1 MAAEMAVN
9 LVGVDRRIWSG
20 DATFVF
26 ARTVAGEIG
35 ILPRHTPLVAQLVD
49 DASVRI
55 DDADGQSFIF
65 AVDGGFLSVTEQ
77 GVTILVGNA
86 QSADDID
93 ADAAAEDAKSEDEKV
108 SAWGR
113 ARLRA
118 LGKTV

>member
-1 MAAEMAVN
+1 MSEMAVE

-20 DATFVF
+20 NASFVF
-26 ARTVAGEIG
+26 ARTVTGEIG
-35 ILPRHTPLVAQLVD
+35 VLPRHTPLVAQLVD

-55 DDADGQSFIF
+55 DDTDGQSFTF

-77 GVTILVGNA
+77 GVTILVGVA
-86 QSADDID
+86 ESADDID
-93 ADAAAEDAKSEDEKV
+93 ADSAAEDAKSEDARV

>member
-1 MAAEMAVN
+1 MAEMVVEV
-9 LVGVDRRIWSG
+9 VGVDRRIWSG

-49 DASVRI
+49 DASVRV
-55 DDADGQSFIF
+55 DDTDGQSFIF
-65 AVDGGFLSVTEQ
+65 AVDGGFISVTEQ

-86 QSADDID
+86 QAADDID
-93 ADAAAEDAKSEDEKV
+93 ADAAAEDAKSEDPKV

-118 LGKTV
+118 IGKSV